1 MQDNHYD
8 RTADADDYYG
18 RQSQEAQT
26 PSSELTDFLT
36 SWFHQQVVGF
46 QQVVESN
53 NTPLSPPE
61 PSTASIPA
69 PGLEAAKLLASV
81 QGVNS
86 TPLQECLARLRTATR
101 QTQNIETTKTHLL
114 QLLNGDAFI
123 QCVALGPGIFPTAQP
138 CIRCCSGSTA
148 HTHVHTILDT

>member
-1 MQDNHYD
+1 MSDDHYGRTLGAEAD
-8 RTADADDYYG
+8 DHYGHQSQEAHTLPTEFAKAPSSSCLWCPRPNSSLLHTASGGSPLCPMPDDHYERTAEADDYYG

-36 SWFHQQVVGF
+36 SWSLQQVVGF

-53 NTPLSPPE
+53 NIPLSPPE

-86 TPLQECLARLRTATR
+86 TPLQ
-101 QTQNIETTKTHLL
+101 
-114 QLLNGDAFI
+114 
-123 QCVALGPGIFPTAQP
+123 
-138 CIRCCSGSTA
+138 SS
-148 HTHVHTILDT
+148 